1 MMKLKSALPYNKG
14 FWCWPASSRKAHFY
28 LTDNRSACGRWSLFV
43 GTANALTR
51 ASNRHDPHSSDDCQ
65 SCTSR
70 VHAANEA
77 LDAEANKVG
86 AHTIT
91 AANCRVSI
99 GNDETRVCAK
109 CNEEN
114 AS

>member
-14 FWCWPASSRKAHFY
+14 FWFWPANSRKAHFY
-28 LTDNRSACGRWSLFV
+28 LTDNRSACGKWAQVVLSESP
-43 GTANALTR
+43 T
-51 ASNRHDPHSSDDCQ
+51 RHDPHSSDDCQ

-99 GNDETRVCAK
+99 GNDETLVCAK

>member
-1 MMKLKSALPYNKG
+1 MTGMKLKHAKHYNKG
-14 FWCWPASSRKAHFY
+14 FWFWPANSRKAHFY
-28 LTDNRSACGRWSLFV
+28 LEIGLSACGKWAHLGEVVKTSD
-43 GTANALTR
+43 
-51 ASNRHDPHSSDDCQ
+51 RHDPHSSDDCQ

-70 VHAANEA
+70 VCAANET
-77 LDAEANKVG
+77 LDAEASKVG

-99 GNDETRVCAK
+99 GNDETLVCAK

>member
-1 MMKLKSALPYNKG
+1 MTGMKLKNALPYNKG
-14 FWCWPASSRKAHFY
+14 FWFWPANSRKAHFY
-28 LTDNRSACGRWSLFV
+28 LTDNRSACGKWTHLVLRESY
-43 GTANALTR
+43 T
-51 ASNRHDPHSSDDCQ
+51 RHDPHSSDDCQ

-70 VHAANEA
+70 VRAANEA

-99 GNDETRVCAK
+99 GNDETLVCAK

>member
-1 MMKLKSALPYNKG
+1 MSGMKLKNARHYNKG
-14 FWCWPASSRKAHFY
+14 FWFWPANARKAHFY
-28 LTDNRSACGRWSLFV
+28 LESRLSACGKWAHLGDVIQSS
-43 GTANALTR
+43 T
-51 ASNRHDPHSSDDCQ
+51 RHDPHSSDDCQ

-99 GNDETRVCAK
+99 GNDETLACAK
-109 CNEEN
+109 CNKED

>member
-1 MMKLKSALPYNKG
+1 MTGMKLKHAKHYNKG
-14 FWCWPASSRKAHFY
+14 FWFWPANSRKAHFY
-28 LTDNRSACGRWSLFV
+28 LEIGLSACGKWAHLGEVVKTSD
-43 GTANALTR
+43 
-51 ASNRHDPHSSDDCQ
+51 RHDPHSSDDCQ

-70 VHAANEA
+70 VRAANET
-77 LDAEANKVG
+77 LDAEASKVG

-99 GNDETRVCAK
+99 GNDETLVCAK

>member
-1 MMKLKSALPYNKG
+1 MSGMKLKNAQHYNKG
-14 FWCWPASSRKAHFY
+14 FWFWPANSRKAHFY
-28 LTDNRSACGRWSLFV
+28 LEIGLSACGKWAHLGDVVQTS
-43 GTANALTR
+43 T
-51 ASNRHDPHSSDDCQ
+51 RHDPHSSDDCQ

-99 GNDETRVCAK
+99 GNDETLVCAK

>member
-1 MMKLKSALPYNKG
+1 MSGMKLKNARHYNKG
-14 FWCWPASSRKAHFY
+14 FWFWPANSRKAHFY
-28 LTDNRSACGRWSLFV
+28 LEVGLSACGKWAHLGDVVQS
-43 GTANALTR
+43 
-51 ASNRHDPHSSDDCQ
+51 SNRHDPHSSDDCQ

-99 GNDETRVCAK
+99 GNDETLVCAK

>member
-1 MMKLKSALPYNKG
+1 MTGMKLKSALPYNRG
-14 FWCWPASSRKAHFY
+14 IWYWPASSRKAHFY
-28 LTDNRSACGRWSLFV
+28 MTDNRSACGRW
-43 GTANALTR
+43 ALLSTD
-51 ASNRHDPHSSDDCQ
+51 AFGDDRHAAHSSDDCQ

-99 GNDETRVCAK
+99 GNDETLVCAK

>member
-14 FWCWPASSRKAHFY
+14 FWFWPANSRKAHFY
-28 LTDNRSACGRWSLFV
+28 LEIGLSACGKWAHLGEVVKTSD
-43 GTANALTR
+43 
-51 ASNRHDPHSSDDCQ
+51 RHDPHSSDDCQ

-99 GNDETRVCAK
+99 GNDETLVCAK

>member
-14 FWCWPASSRKAHFY
+14 FWFWPANSRKAHFY
-28 LTDNRSACGRWSLFV
+28 LEIGLSACGKWAHLGEVVKTSD
-43 GTANALTR
+43 
-51 ASNRHDPHSSDDCQ
+51 RHDPHSSDDCQ

-70 VHAANEA
+70 VHAANET
-77 LDAEANKVG
+77 LDAEASKVG

-99 GNDETRVCAK
+99 GNDETLVCAK

>member
-1 MMKLKSALPYNKG
+1 MAGMKLKNAKHYNKG
-14 FWCWPASSRKAHFY
+14 FWYWPANSRKAHFY
-28 LTDNRSACGRWSLFV
+28 LEIGLSACGKWAHLGEVVKTSD
-43 GTANALTR
+43 
-51 ASNRHDPHSSDDCQ
+51 RHDPHSSDDCQ

-70 VHAANEA
+70 VRAANET
-77 LDAEANKVG
+77 LDAEASKVG

-99 GNDETRVCAK
+99 GNDETLVCAK

>member
-1 MMKLKSALPYNKG
+1 MTGMKLKNAKHYNKG
-14 FWCWPASSRKAHFY
+14 FWFWPANSRKAHFY
-28 LTDNRSACGRWSLFV
+28 LEIGLSACGKWAHLGEVVKTSD
-43 GTANALTR
+43 
-51 ASNRHDPHSSDDCQ
+51 RHDPHSSDDCQ

-70 VHAANEA
+70 VRAANET
-77 LDAEANKVG
+77 LDAEASKVG

-99 GNDETRVCAK
+99 GNDETLVCAK

>member
-1 MMKLKSALPYNKG
+1 MMKLKSARHYNKG
-14 FWCWPASSRKAHFY
+14 FWFWPANSRKAHFY
-28 LTDNRSACGRWSLFV
+28 LEVGLSACGKWAHLGDVIQSS
-43 GTANALTR
+43 T
-51 ASNRHDPHSSDDCQ
+51 RHDPHSSDDCQ

-99 GNDETRVCAK
+99 GNDETLVCAK

>member
-1 MMKLKSALPYNKG
+1 MTGMKLKNARHYNKG
-14 FWCWPASSRKAHFY
+14 FWFWPANSRKAHFY
-28 LTDNRSACGRWSLFV
+28 LEIGLSACGKWAHLGEVVKTSD
-43 GTANALTR
+43 
-51 ASNRHDPHSSDDCQ
+51 RHDPHSSDDCQ

-70 VHAANEA
+70 VHAANET
-77 LDAEANKVG
+77 LDAEASKVG

-99 GNDETRVCAK
+99 GNDETLVCAK

>member
-1 MMKLKSALPYNKG
+1 MTGMKLKNAKHYNKG
-14 FWCWPASSRKAHFY
+14 FWFWPANSRKAHFY
-28 LTDNRSACGRWSLFV
+28 LEIGLSACGKWAHLGEVVKTSD
-43 GTANALTR
+43 
-51 ASNRHDPHSSDDCQ
+51 RHDQHSSDDCQ

-70 VHAANEA
+70 VRAANET
-77 LDAEANKVG
+77 LDAEASKVG

-99 GNDETRVCAK
+99 GNDETLVCAK

>member
-1 MMKLKSALPYNKG
+1 MTGMKLKNAKHYNKG
-14 FWCWPASSRKAHFY
+14 FWFWPANSRKAHFY
-28 LTDNRSACGRWSLFV
+28 LEIGLSACGKWAHLGEVVKTSD
-43 GTANALTR
+43 
-51 ASNRHDPHSSDDCQ
+51 RHDPHSSDDCQ

-70 VHAANEA
+70 VRAANET

-99 GNDETRVCAK
+99 GNDETLVCAK

>member
-1 MMKLKSALPYNKG
+1 MSGMKLKNALTYNKG
-14 FWCWPASSRKAHFY
+14 FWFWPANSRKAHFY
-28 LTDNRSACGRWSLFV
+28 MTDNRSACGKWAHLGEVVKTSD
-43 GTANALTR
+43 
-51 ASNRHDPHSSDDCQ
+51 RHDPHSSDDCQ

-70 VHAANEA
+70 VRAANET
-77 LDAEANKVG
+77 LDAEARKVG

-91 AANCRVSI
+91 AENCRVSI
-99 GNDETRVCAK
+99 GNDETLVCAK

>member
-1 MMKLKSALPYNKG
+1 MTGMKLKNAKHYNKG
-14 FWCWPASSRKAHFY
+14 FWFWPANSRKAHFY
-28 LTDNRSACGRWSLFV
+28 LELGLSACGKWAHLGEVVKTSD
-43 GTANALTR
+43 
-51 ASNRHDPHSSDDCQ
+51 RHDPHSSDDCQ

-70 VHAANEA
+70 VRAANET
-77 LDAEANKVG
+77 LDAEASKVG

-99 GNDETRVCAK
+99 GNDETLVCAK

>member
-1 MMKLKSALPYNKG
+1 MMKLKNARHYNKG
-14 FWCWPASSRKAHFY
+14 FWFWPANSRKAHFY
-28 LTDNRSACGRWSLFV
+28 LEIGLSACGKWAHLGDVIQSS
-43 GTANALTR
+43 T
-51 ASNRHDPHSSDDCQ
+51 RHDPHSSDDCQ

-99 GNDETRVCAK
+99 GNDETLVCAK